1 MIGARLESSGNSKE
15 ARWLEQKHTYKME
28 YFSAVVNNE
37 ILPSATTWMVME
49 GIKLSKIKTVRQI
62 SYDLT
67 YMWKSTNK
75 TNK

>member
-1 MIGARLESSGNSKE
+1 
-15 ARWLEQKHTYKME
+15 ME
-28 YFSAVVNNE
+28 YFSAIVNNE

-49 GIKLSKIKTVRQI
+49 GIKLSKMKTVRERQI

>member
-1 MIGARLESSGNSKE
+1 MQPKCPSRDEWIEKM
-15 ARWLEQKHTYKME
+15 WYTYKME
-28 YFSAVVNNE
+28 YFSAIVNNE

-49 GIKLSKIKTVRQI
+49 GIKLSKMKTVRERQI